1 MLDLLTPGILFF
13 STLFCSIFAEGFFCR
28 FQKDFG
34 MSGLI
39 DKRIILVQELDQN
52 VKSIFPQTT
61 FQNCVDGASIPMTA
75 KRCTQVQQTFKVL
88 WLYCMSWIILIR
100 PRSRLLLQGIG
111 ISTTLTVV
119 K

>member
-75 KRCTQVQQTFKVL
+75 KRCTQVQKTFEVFWSSIYHL
-88 WLYCMSWIILIR
+88 SILYD
-100 PRSRLLLQGIG
+100 QGPDCYCRE
-111 ISTTLTVV
+111 LAFQLH
-119 K
+119 